1 MPKDEEQVL
10 AVEAL
15 IESWNNPF
23 VGNQDLNSI
32 STAQDAPVD
41 MSYDLL
47 HNYGICEQK
56 FQQFKEERLQSSPL
70 KKKFYDPVK
79 FKKLKMFTSLSKKKT
94 VSTQRRTAILKADR
108 SLFGRMIITG
118 QRRKI
123 EVKDKLQHSLGPMP
137 WALSTAEDFPRK
149 TNKAALAS
157 NLRKNVQLAEGSPNN
172 SATIFDGM
180 ALVQKVSFEST
191 QIAFG
196 SLASSLMG
204 MVFLEGLD
212 SSRINFVSY
221 KENSIKNTERSMRGE
236 VPGV

>member
-1 MPKDEEQVL
+1 
-10 AVEAL
+10 
-15 IESWNNPF
+15 
-23 VGNQDLNSI
+23 
-32 STAQDAPVD
+32 
-41 MSYDLL
+41 
-47 HNYGICEQK
+47 
-56 FQQFKEERLQSSPL
+56 
-70 KKKFYDPVK
+70 
-79 FKKLKMFTSLSKKKT
+79 MFTSLSKKKT

-123 EVKDKLQHSLGPMP
+123 EVKDKLQRHSLGPTP

-157 NLRKNVQLAEGSPNN
+157 YLRKNVQLAEGSPNN

-204 MVFLEGLD
+204 MVLLEGL
-212 SSRINFVSY
+212 R
-221 KENSIKNTERSMRGE
+221 
-236 VPGV
+236 

>member
-1 MPKDEEQVL
+1 
-10 AVEAL
+10 
-15 IESWNNPF
+15 
-23 VGNQDLNSI
+23 
-32 STAQDAPVD
+32 
-41 MSYDLL
+41 
-47 HNYGICEQK
+47 
-56 FQQFKEERLQSSPL
+56 
-70 KKKFYDPVK
+70 
-79 FKKLKMFTSLSKKKT
+79 MFTSLSKKKT

-123 EVKDKLQHSLGPMP
+123 EVKDKLQHSLGPML

-157 NLRKNVQLAEGSPNN
+157 YLRKNVQLAEGSPNN

-196 SLASSLMG
+196 NLASSLKG
-204 MVFLEGLD
+204 MVLLEGLD
-212 SSRINFVSY
+212 SSGINFVSY